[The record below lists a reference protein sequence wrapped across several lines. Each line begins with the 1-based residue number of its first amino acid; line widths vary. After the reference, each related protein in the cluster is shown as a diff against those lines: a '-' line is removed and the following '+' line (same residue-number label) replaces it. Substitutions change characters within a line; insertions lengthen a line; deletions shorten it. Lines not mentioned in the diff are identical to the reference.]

1 MTKDQSKDQLLLPN
15 LTVGNFLGI
24 DNLTLSR
31 LGRVTLLAGKN
42 SVGKTTLLDAIRI
55 YAARG
60 RSRVLSEILR
70 RREEVF
76 TANGDADSPPEIDW
90 TALFHGR
97 GSYTNNLAFI
107 GPTNA
112 DQQLRIEISHLT
124 DEESSR
130 LAKISPELLGDE
142 HLQVLKITYG
152 DYTDA
157 VPRLFVPRGDMSTR
171 ISPRSARGRFLYR
184 NYRSLNDPE
193 SPPEVSCESI
203 GPGLLDNSRIAG
215 FWDSVVLTKHADHP
229 ARALRLIFGDDIDGV
244 AMIGESP
251 RSRPNRPGRRAIVKL
266 KGHEWPVPLRSLG
279 DGALRLCGIALA
291 LANCHNG
298 FLLLDE
304 AENGIHYSLQS
315 DFWRMVLRTAHE
327 NNVQVVATTHS
338 WDCVRG
344 FARAAKESADVEGI
358 LVRLDKNDGDLR
370 PVLYSEK
377 NLGIAAEQGIE
388 VR

>member
-1 MTKDQSKDQLLLPN
+1 MTKDQSKNQLLLPD
-15 LTVGNFLGI
+15 LTVSNFLGI
-24 DNLTLSR
+24 DNLPLSR

-60 RSRVLSEILR
+60 RYRVLSEILR
-70 RREEVF
+70 RREEMF
-76 TANGDADSPPEIDW
+76 TANGDVDSPPEIDW
-90 TALFHGR
+90 TALFYGR
-97 GSYTNNLAFI
+97 KSYTNNVAFI

-112 DQQLRIEISHLT
+112 EEQLKIEMAHLT
-124 DEESSR
+124 DEESSH
-130 LAKISPELLGDE
+130 LAKISPELLGDD
-142 HLQVLKITYG
+142 HFQVLKITYG

-171 ISPRSARGRFLYR
+171 TSPRSVRDRFLHRYF
-184 NYRSLNDPE
+184 RSMDDPE
-193 SPPEVSCESI
+193 PPPEISCESI

-215 FWDSVVLTKHADHP
+215 FWDNVVLTKYADHP
-229 ARALRLIFGDDIDGV
+229 ARSLRFIFGDDIDGV
-244 AMIGESP
+244 AMVGESS

-266 KGHEWPVPLRSLG
+266 KSHEWPVPLRSLG

-315 DFWRMVLRTAHE
+315 DFWRMVLQTAHE

-344 FARAAKESADVEGI
+344 FARAAKESEDVEGI
-358 LVRLDKNDGDLR
+358 LVRLDKSDGDLR